1 MADIEKVE
9 YKPISVRDLLIEVK
23 DISELMID
31 LAYSAALF
39 DNEELAEE
47 VMDLESQ
54 VKTLTYLINMNA
66 MLAARD
72 AEDAEALVGV
82 PMVASSAEKISDAA
96 ADIATIVLKD
106 IRIHPIIRDVFRKV
120 EEQLAR
126 IKIESTSFL
135 ISKRIDELKLA
146 AEIGVNILAMR
157 RGKRWILDP
166 EDEEIIQEEDIL
178 IVRGTQKGIEEL
190 GKAAKGKLKEL

>member
-47 VMDLESQ
+47 VMDLEKQ

-146 AEIGVNILAMR
+146 AEIGVNILAIR

-190 GKAAKGKLKEL
+190 DKAAKGKLKEL

>member
-9 YKPISVRDLLIEVK
+9 YKPISVRDLLIEIK
-23 DISELMID
+23 DMSELMID

-54 VKTLTYLINMNA
+54 VKTLTYHINMNA

-146 AEIGVNILAMR
+146 AEIGVNILAIR

-178 IVRGTQKGIEEL
+178 IIRGTQKGIKEL

>member
-9 YKPISVRDLLIEVK
+9 YKPISIRDLLIEIK
-23 DISELMID
+23 DMSELMID

-54 VKTLTYLINMNA
+54 VRTLTYHINMNA

-146 AEIGVNILAMR
+146 AEIGVNILAIR

-178 IVRGTQKGIEEL
+178 IIRGTQKGIEEL

>member
-47 VMDLESQ
+47 VMDLEKQ

-126 IKIESTSFL
+126 IKIESISFL

-146 AEIGVNILAMR
+146 AEIGVNILAIR

>member
-146 AEIGVNILAMR
+146 AEIGVNILAIR

>member
-47 VMDLESQ
+47 VLELENQ
-54 VKTLTYLINMNA
+54 VETLVYLLNMNA
-66 MLAARD
+66 MLAVRD
-72 AEDAEALVGV
+72 AEDAESLVGI
-82 PMVASSAEKISDAA
+82 PSIASAIDKISEAA
-96 ADIATIVLKD
+96 ADIAYIVLKD
-106 IRIHPIIRDVFRKV
+106 IRIHPLIRDVFSRV

-126 IKIESTSFL
+126 IEVQPSSIL
-135 ISKRIDELKLA
+135 IGKNLGQLELASK
-146 AEIGVNILAMR
+146 IGVDIIAIR
-157 RGKRWILDP
+157 RNKRWVIDP
-166 EDEEIIQEEDIL
+166 EDKEIVQEDDIL
-178 IVRGTQKGIEEL
+178 IVRGTHMGIDELRNVGKGII
-190 GKAAKGKLKEL
+190 KDF